1 MHPCISLNF
10 PNTKIFFADLR
21 PDTKIFWGKIRSDTK
36 ILSYRNDADQRLSTN
51 WCDWLGLKTNH
62 FEIRINR
69 IVLSSKPRL
78 NIHFSYLFIFTVK
91 NSHDFQSSPPKLLLI
106 VASTFHNNTVEFPSN
121 KIEQNEIFIS
131 SSSVHYLSIIQI
143 NIYIC
148 GHANLHKYFNRIN
161 IWWKSTFYILAIWV
175 KYVAPIKVI
184 LLPIITWVRYKIK
197 YNPLEIR
204 NIAIKIL
211 NL

>member
-1 MHPCISLNF
+1 M
-10 PNTKIFFADLR
+10 IF
-21 PDTKIFWGKIRSDTK
+21 
-36 ILSYRNDADQRLSTN
+36 
-51 WCDWLGLKTNH
+51 
-62 FEIRINR
+62 NR
-69 IVLSSKPRL
+69 EP
-78 NIHFSYLFIFTVK
+78 
-91 NSHDFQSSPPKLLLI
+91 QKLLLI

-175 KYVAPIKVI
+175 
-184 LLPIITWVRYKIK
+184 
-197 YNPLEIR
+197 NM
-204 NIAIKIL
+204 
-211 NL
+211 

>member
-1 MHPCISLNF
+1 M
-10 PNTKIFFADLR
+10 
-21 PDTKIFWGKIRSDTK
+21 
-36 ILSYRNDADQRLSTN
+36 
-51 WCDWLGLKTNH
+51 
-62 FEIRINR
+62 
-69 IVLSSKPRL
+69 SSKPRL

-91 NSHDFQSSPPKLLLI
+91 KSHDFQSEIPMIFNRDPQKLLLI

-131 SSSVHYLSIIQI
+131 LSSVHYLLIIQI

-175 KYVAPIKVI
+175 KYVAPIKII
-184 LLPIITWVRYKIK
+184 LLPIIKKTRLMKQ
-197 YNPLEIR
+197 NP
-204 NIAIKIL
+204 IL
-211 NL
+211 TNESNDGTPTDK